1 MTVILGIDPSLT
13 STGLAR
19 ITITPTAVSTT
30 APGVDDVA
38 IQTTCVGEPGSKGA
52 TVEQR
57 RARIQRARRSIL
69 RAAQGVDLAVIETPF
84 YDRKTTQGALMDRSW
99 LWGSVVDG
107 LHAAGIPV
115 VNVAVKQRAKF
126 ATDNGNSGKAA
137 VAEAIGRLWS
147 QVLVENGRHRQLR
160 NDDEYD
166 ALVCATIGAVK
177 THPRSRLPIRVLEH
191 HLHVVA
197 GLDWQ
202 AWDTSEQ
209 GITW

>member
-1 MTVILGIDPSLT
+1 MTVVLGIDPSLT

-19 ITITPTAVSTT
+19 ITVTPPTVADHRGADDVTITT
-30 APGVDDVA
+30 A
-38 IQTTCVGEPGSKGA
+38 CVGEAGPKGA

-69 RAAQGVDLAVIETPF
+69 RAATGADLAVIEVPF
-84 YDRKTTQGALMDRSW
+84 YNRQTTQAGLMDRSW

-107 LHAAGIPV
+107 LHMLGIPV
-115 VNVAVKQRAKF
+115 VHVAAKQRAKF
-126 ATDNGNSGKAA
+126 ATDNGNSDKAQ

-166 ALVCATIGAVK
+166 ALVCATIGIVK
-177 THPRSRLPIRVLEH
+177 AHPRVRLPIRVLEH
-191 HLHVVA
+191 HLQIVA

-202 AWDTSEQ
+202 SWDTSEQ

>member
-19 ITITPTAVSTT
+19 ITITPPT
-30 APGVDDVA
+30 DVA
-38 IQTTCVGEPGSKGA
+38 EAGGHDDIAIVTAHVGEPGKRGA

-57 RARIQRARRSIL
+57 RARIQRSRRQIL
-69 RAAQGVDLAVIETPF
+69 RAAKGADLAVVEVPF
-84 YDRKTTQGALMDRSW
+84 YNRQTTQAGLMDRSW

-107 LHAAGIPV
+107 LHAMNVPV
-115 VNVAVKQRAKF
+115 VSVAARTRAKF
-126 ATDNGNSGKAA
+126 ATDNGNSDKAA
-137 VAEAIGRLWS
+137 VAAAIARLWGDT
-147 QVLVENGRHRQLR
+147 LDGRLR

-177 THPRSRLPIRVLEH
+177 THPRARLPIRVLEH
-191 HLHVVA
+191 HLHIVA

-202 AWDTSEQ
+202 QWDTSEQ

>member
-1 MTVILGIDPSLT
+1 MTVILGVDPSLT
-13 STGLAR
+13 STGLCR
-19 ITITPTAVSTT
+19 ITITPPTVVTLSG
-30 APGVDDVA
+30 GVDDVA
-38 IQTTCVGEPGSKGA
+38 IQTTCVGEPGSKGM

-57 RARIQRARRSIL
+57 RARIQRARRAIL
-69 RAAQGVDLAVIETPF
+69 RAAQGADLVVIEVPF
-84 YDRKTTQGALMDRSW
+84 YNRKTTQVGLMDRSW
-99 LWGSVVDG
+99 LFGTVVDA

-115 VNVAVKQRAKF
+115 VFVSAASRAKF
-126 ATDNGNSGKAA
+126 ATDNGNSDKAA

-147 QVLVENGRHRQLR
+147 AVLVENGRHRQLR

>member
-1 MTVILGIDPSLT
+1 MTVILGVDPSLT

-30 APGVDDVA
+30 APGVDDVT
-38 IQTTCVGEPGSKGA
+38 IQTSCVGEPGSKGM

-69 RAAQGVDLAVIETPF
+69 RAAQGVDLAVIEVPF
-84 YDRKTTQGALMDRSW
+84 YNRQTTQVGLMDRSW
-99 LWGSVVDG
+99 LWGTIVDG
-107 LHAAGIPV
+107 LHAADIPV
-115 VNVAVKQRAKF
+115 VHVAAKQRAKF
-126 ATDNGNSGKAA
+126 ATDNGNSDKAA